1 MIVRQLANV
10 LRHHVVLDMNKFFQS
25 LCLVFGMLVLF
36 IGCFSSKTSNTYDVI
51 NTDLVDSEE
60 IIIAE
65 PISVITPVSVKSTQI
80 PFPEVSYGGVLHI
93 VSRESATHQ
102 DIHQEVSPSL
112 STWGPGIVYSRMM
125 RFISGSDV
133 SLPSLALE
141 CELCETWILENERE
155 YLFELRSGVH
165 WQDIYPLDGRELN
178 SSDILFS
185 YDRQSQPGWPNAQL
199 LSAVKSVSA
208 PSVSTVRVVVQE
220 PDADFLL
227 SLADGHSKIITEDA
241 VDVYGDLK
249 NGPTVGTDAWILT
262 ETRPKAAHMFEKNID
277 YFEEGFPF
285 VDKLFIYII
294 ADSAT
299 RDAAFKVGSIDVME
313 IDYSQWDELYEKKP
327 EISSLMTHNV
337 GGGVEVA
344 MKTST
349 PPFDDIRV
357 RKAVFHS
364 MNLLDASRDI
374 WLQSNNVSSGF
385 PNFENGWVLNENE
398 LKEYFG
404 NFEFAKDLMFETGA
418 ELPISVEIKVG
429 DFGEMYLAYAEYLST
444 ELNRVGF
451 DTHLELVNRKQFGKE
466 VWLGGD
472 YQMFV
477 GPTPPVLSPNGY
489 LMSVLHTLGEFNTT
503 GHVDEELDYLIETQ
517 SQEFD
522 LVKRREV
529 MLEIQR
535 HVLNNAYRFMPITG
549 KSMWVWWPRVNNF
562 YPNFAGFEYSHWS
575 RIWLDD

>member
-51 NTDLVDSEE
+51 NTDLVESEE
-60 IIIAE
+60 IIITE
-65 PISVITPVSVKSTQI
+65 PLSVITPVSVKSTQI

-327 EISSLMTHNV
+327 EIYSLMTHNV

-429 DFGEMYLAYAEYLST
+429 DFGEMYLAYAEYIST
-444 ELNRVGF
+444 E
-451 DTHLELVNRKQFGKE
+451 
-466 VWLGGD
+466 
-472 YQMFV
+472 
-477 GPTPPVLSPNGY
+477 
-489 LMSVLHTLGEFNTT
+489 
-503 GHVDEELDYLIETQ
+503 
-517 SQEFD
+517 
-522 LVKRREV
+522 
-529 MLEIQR
+529 
-535 HVLNNAYRFMPITG
+535 
-549 KSMWVWWPRVNNF
+549 
-562 YPNFAGFEYSHWS
+562 
-575 RIWLDD
+575 

>member
-1 MIVRQLANV
+1 
-10 LRHHVVLDMNKFFQS
+10 MNKSFQS
-25 LCLVFGMLVLF
+25 LCLVFSMLILF
-36 IGCFSSKTSNTYDVI
+36 IGCFPSKTSNSYDVI
-51 NTDLVDSEE
+51 NTDLVGSEE

-185 YDRQSQPGWPNAQL
+185 YDRQSQPDWPNAQL

-208 PSVSTVRVVVQE
+208 PSVSTVRIVVQE

-227 SLADGHSKIITEDA
+227 SVADGHSKIITEDA
-241 VDVYGDLK
+241 VNVYGDLK
-249 NGPTVGTDAWILT
+249 NGPTVGTGAWILT
-262 ETRPKAAHMFEKNID
+262 ETRPKAAHIFEKNID

-313 IDYSQWDELYEKKP
+313 IDYRQWDELHEKKP
-327 EISSLMTHNV
+327 EISSVMTHNV

-344 MKTST
+344 MKTSM

-357 RKAVFHS
+357 RKAAFHS
-364 MNLLDASRDI
+364 MNLWDARKDI
-374 WLQSNNVSSGF
+374 WLQPNNVSSGF
-385 PNFENGWVLNENE
+385 PNFESDWILDENQ
-398 LKEYFG
+398 LREYFDDL
-404 NFEFAKDLMFETGA
+404 EFAKDLMFETGA

-429 DFGEMYLAYAEYLST
+429 DFGDMYLDYAEYLST

-451 DTHLELVNRKQFGKE
+451 DTHLEVVNRKQFGKE
-466 VWLGGD
+466 VWFGGD

-489 LMSVLHTLGEFNTT
+489 LMSVLHSLGEFNTT
-503 GHVDEELDYLIETQ
+503 GHVDEVLDYLIETQ

-535 HVLNNAYRFMPITG
+535 HVLNNAYRFMPVTG
-549 KSMWVWWPRVNNF
+549 KSMWAWWPRVHNF
-562 YPNFAGFEYSHWS
+562 NPNFAGFEYSHWS